1 MLLLN
6 RLSQLYDVYVIIH
19 INSEEEKAQIHQL
32 LKNANILNQSNQGS
46 IDERK
51 VLYCSSEE
59 GKAHIIKHLE
69 PSIHIEGGWE
79 KDDGHILVQ
88 SLYEAPSVQHIVWVV
103 SNQIRPF
110 HEGSV
115 DGSIIELAD
124 KMINS
129 TLAKQVGF

>member
-1 MLLLN
+1 
-6 RLSQLYDVYVIIH
+6 LSQLYDVYVIIH

-59 GKAHIIKHLE
+59 GKVHIIKHLE

-88 SLYEAPSVQHIVWVV
+88 SLYEVPSVQHIVWVV

-115 DGSIIELAD
+115 DGSMIELAD